1 MNSIKTVKVG
11 IISSQPHDVKGGSN
25 YETSVSEGLKRNQ
38 DLLNGI
44 ELVFYKAS
52 KSSSKRGKNY
62 AHDDFKIYKTGKFS
76 SLFRYLRRTDFGF
89 RVLSKIGLG
98 NSRLENTLHK
108 DGISLAY
115 FLSPNVEATD
125 IWSMPLITTVWDLG
139 HRALPGIPELSANRE
154 WDHRENLFKST
165 VAKSAFV
172 FTDSRNTGESLER
185 IYGLR
190 PERWSSI
197 GLFPQLPEI
206 RDDYVLPGEL
216 EENKYFVYPAQAWSH
231 KNHVTI
237 LEAFARSK
245 ARLLGYKLV
254 FTGGHGN
261 NSKFVYESI
270 SSLQLTKDVNH
281 LGLVPQADLW
291 NLINYSKA
299 LLMPTLLG
307 PTNLPPLEAALLGKQ
322 SLISDVHF
330 FDDDLSNWMKILP
343 AQDVSSWLVAMDGLL
358 DDSSSLNPLLLDEGK
373 NILKIYAGIQKVVS
387 QVCLWGNPS

>member
-1 MNSIKTVKVG
+1 MNSVKTVKVG

-25 YETSVSEGLKRNQ
+25 YETSVSEGLKRNK
-38 DLLNGI
+38 DVLNGI

-52 KSSSKRGKNY
+52 KSSYKGRKNY
-62 AHDDFKIYKTGKFS
+62 AHDDIRIYKTGNFS

-89 RVLSKIGLG
+89 RLLSKIGLG
-98 NSRLENTLHK
+98 NSRLENTLYK
-108 DGISLAY
+108 DGVRLAY

-125 IWSMPLITTVWDLG
+125 IWSMPFITTVWDLG

-172 FTDSRNTGESLER
+172 FTDSRKTGESLER

-206 RDDYVLPGEL
+206 SDDYVLPGEL
-216 EENKYFVYPAQAWSH
+216 EVDKYFIYPAQAWSH
-231 KNHVTI
+231 KNHVTV

-254 FTGGHGN
+254 FTGGQGN
-261 NSKFVYESI
+261 NSKFIHELI

-281 LGLVPQADLW
+281 LGLVPQADLG
-291 NLINYSKA
+291 NLIHRCKA

-330 FDDDLSNWMKILP
+330 FDDDMSNWMKILP

-358 DDSSSLNPLLLDEGK
+358 ENSTSHNPLVLNERQSV
-373 NILKIYAGIQKVVS
+373 LKIHAGIQQVVTHIS
-387 QVCLWGNPS
+387 L